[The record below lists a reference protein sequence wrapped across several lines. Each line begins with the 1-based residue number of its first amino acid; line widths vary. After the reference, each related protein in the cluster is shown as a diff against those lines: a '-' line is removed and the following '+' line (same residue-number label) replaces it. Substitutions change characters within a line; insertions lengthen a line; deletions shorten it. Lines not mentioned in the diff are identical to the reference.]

1 MTTVLKIGGSVITR
15 KDRPETIDRS
25 ALDRATDAVAEI
37 SDPLVLVHGAGS
49 FGHHHAD
56 EHGVSTTDGTSDP
69 AAIRAIHGSMKRLN
83 DAVLESLAGA
93 GVSAVPVHP
102 LSAGARTADG
112 ALRLGTD
119 AVATML
125 GESLVPVLHGDVIAH
140 EGRGATIISGDE
152 LVATVARVLSA
163 DRVGVCSSVPGVY
176 DANGDVI
183 DRIEAFEDVVEAVG
197 ASDATDVTGGMAG
210 KVRQLSSLDA
220 PAHVFDLDGLSAF
233 VSGGD
238 PGTRVE

>member
-15 KDRPETIDRS
+15 KNRPETIDQA
-25 ALDRATDAVAEI
+25 ALERAADAVAGI
-37 SDPLVLVHGAGS
+37 SDSLVLVHGAGS

-56 EHGVSTTDGTSDP
+56 NHGVSTTDGTTDS

-102 LSAGARTADG
+102 LSAGNRTANG
-112 ALRLGTD
+112 SLRLETD
-119 AVATML
+119 PVAAML
-125 GESLVPVLHGDVIAH
+125 GESLVPVLHGDVLVH
-140 EGRGATIISGDE
+140 EGRGATILSGDE
-152 LVATVARVLSA
+152 VVVAVARALSA
-163 DRVGVCSSVPGVY
+163 DRVGVCSSVPGVQ
-176 DANGDVI
+176 DSDGEPI
-183 DRIEAFEDVVEAVG
+183 DRIEAFEDVADAVG

-210 KVRQLSSLDA
+210 KVRQLLSLDA

-233 VSGGD
+233 VSGDD
-238 PGTRVE
+238 PGTRIE